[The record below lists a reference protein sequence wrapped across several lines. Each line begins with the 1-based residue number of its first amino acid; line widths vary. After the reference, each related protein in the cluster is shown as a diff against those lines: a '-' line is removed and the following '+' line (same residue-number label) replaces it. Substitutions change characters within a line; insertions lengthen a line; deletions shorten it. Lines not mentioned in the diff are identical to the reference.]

1 MHPRV
6 LIPQLCSICFS
17 SVFIIYLPSLTL
29 ESSSFYSNHS
39 LLLVALCLITLFFCL
54 HSPAS
59 TSNIPP
65 NMLRLYFLMALLA
78 TSISALPLNINLG
91 AYSPALVVGDGE
103 ISFGGKQ
110 DVSNLM
116 NALEGAAVTSAAT
129 ANNNNGQAAAAKA
142 AAAPAA
148 EPQAATIQQATPA
161 VADNNEAQITALQG
175 MGKEIAPR
183 IVKLEKSGS
192 EVEKRDLQTLNAAL
206 NYASGALKNGPEIQL
221 GTEAAGVGILQKPST
236 GAAAAAPANGA
247 AKVVVGRRDVASDAK
262 LKTTVTTM
270 YIRGGPAIAKKNV
283 ISSSSSVEDLVASA
297 AVEKREPSPSVVD
310 GVNLNMAE
318 GQVAELTF
326 VETRNADEE

>member
-1 MHPRV
+1 
-6 LIPQLCSICFS
+6 
-17 SVFIIYLPSLTL
+17 
-29 ESSSFYSNHS
+29 
-39 LLLVALCLITLFFCL
+39 
-54 HSPAS
+54 
-59 TSNIPP
+59 
-65 NMLRLYFLMALLA
+65 MALLA

>member
-1 MHPRV
+1 
-6 LIPQLCSICFS
+6 
-17 SVFIIYLPSLTL
+17 
-29 ESSSFYSNHS
+29 
-39 LLLVALCLITLFFCL
+39 
-54 HSPAS
+54 
-59 TSNIPP
+59 
-65 NMLRLYFLMALLA
+65 MLRLYFLLAILA

-129 ANNNNGQAAAAKA
+129 ANNNGQA

-148 EPQAATIQQATPA
+148 AAPAAQPQAANTQEQVSPA
-161 VADNNEAQITALQG
+161 VTENSEAQITALQG

-183 IVKLEKSGS
+183 IVKLEKSDS
-192 EVEKRDLQTLNAAL
+192 EVEKRDIQTLNAAL
-206 NYASGALKNGPEIQL
+206 SYASGALKNGPEIQL

-236 GAAAAAPANGA
+236 GAAAAAAPANGA
-247 AKVVVGRRDVASDAK
+247 AKAARDVASDAK

-270 YIRGGPAIAKKNV
+270 FIRGGPAVAKKNV
-283 ISSSSSVEDLVASA
+283 ISSSRSVEDLAASA
-297 AVEKREPSPSVVD
+297 PVEKREPSQSVVD